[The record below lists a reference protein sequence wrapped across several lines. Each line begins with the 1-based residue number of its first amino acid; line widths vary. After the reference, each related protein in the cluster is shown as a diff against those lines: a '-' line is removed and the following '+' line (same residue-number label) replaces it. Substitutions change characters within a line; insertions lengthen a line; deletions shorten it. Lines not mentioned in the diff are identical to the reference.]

1 LAEIER
7 QKDLPIAI
15 NRGPIMIS
23 TTSSASGRHQ
33 ISPRAI
39 AHPPSA
45 VFGSLLDLR
54 ELEVRLPEA
63 KAAQR
68 RGLKP
73 GESLFLQDDRVDNV
87 YILLEGW
94 AFRYQDLKDGRRQ
107 IVDFALPGDV
117 VGLSE
122 TAAAPC
128 GLEAL
133 TPCTFAC
140 YSRKAFFE
148 LIGRQPAMGLALVQ
162 MLSLAEA
169 RAIEHVTSLG
179 RRTARE
185 RVAHLLLE
193 LVTRLERLN
202 LMADSK
208 SLDLPLM
215 LSHVADALG
224 LANETVCRCLS
235 GLRRDGVL
243 VLRER
248 RLKVLDLR
256 RLAAEANLSETD
268 AFEAAVPAAPAR
280 RFAA

>member
-1 LAEIER
+1 
-7 QKDLPIAI
+7 
-15 NRGPIMIS
+15 M
-23 TTSSASGRHQ
+23 H
-33 ISPRAI
+33 
-39 AHPPSA
+39 
-45 VFGSLLDLR
+45 
-54 ELEVRLPEA
+54 LPEA
-63 KAAQR
+63 KATKR
-68 RGLKP
+68 RGLEP

-94 AFRYQDLKDGRRQ
+94 AFRYQDLKNGRRQ

-122 TAAAPC
+122 TAASPC

-140 YSRKAFFE
+140 HSRKTFFE
-148 LIGRQPAMGLALVQ
+148 LIGRQPAMGLALVR

-202 LMADSK
+202 LMADAT

-235 GLRRDGVL
+235 ALRVDGVL

-268 AFEAAVPAAPAR
+268 AFEMAVPAAPAR

>member
-1 LAEIER
+1 
-7 QKDLPIAI
+7 
-15 NRGPIMIS
+15 MIS
-23 TTSSASGRHQ
+23 TSSHLSSPKPTARPIALSAPPASYGR
-33 ISPRAI
+33 
-39 AHPPSA
+39 
-45 VFGSLLDLR
+45 VLDFR
-54 ELEVRLPEA
+54 DFEARLPEA
-63 KAAQR
+63 RASQR

-73 GESLFLQDDRVDNV
+73 GESLFLQEDRVDSV
-87 YILLEGW
+87 YVLLDGW

-117 VGLSE
+117 VGLNE
-122 TAAAPC
+122 AASAPY
-128 GLEAL
+128 GIEAL

-140 YSRKAFFE
+140 YSRKSFFE
-148 LIGRQPAMGLALVQ
+148 LVGRQPAMGLALVQ
-162 MLSLAEA
+162 MLARAEA

-193 LVTRLERLN
+193 LVTRLKRLD
-202 LMADSK
+202 LVADAK

-235 GLRRDGVL
+235 SLRRDGVL

-256 RLAAEANLSETD
+256 RLADEANLSEAD
-268 AFEAAVPAAPAR
+268 DSEPAAALMPVR
-280 RFAA
+280 RYAA